1 MIIQIKTEGKGNSP
15 YTETLN
21 THKLS
26 RLCVN
31 NTFTYEDVFD
41 PMKMKDGKGCVEKLV
56 QDNGE
61 DKVLQHNISTATD
74 GRVAY

>member
-1 MIIQIKTEGKGNSP
+1 MIIQIKTEGKGNSR

-26 RLCVN
+26 RLCVD

-41 PMKMKDGKGCVEKLV
+41 PLKMKNGKGCVEKLV
-56 QDNGE
+56 QDNG
-61 DKVLQHNISTATD
+61 DKLKSFNTTFPQQPMAE
-74 GRVAY
+74 

>member
-1 MIIQIKTEGKGNSP
+1 MIIQIKTEGKANSP

-26 RLCVN
+26 RLCVD

-41 PMKMKDGKGCVEKLV
+41 PMKMKNGKGCVEKLV
-56 QDNGE
+56 QDNG
-61 DKVLQHNISTATD
+61 DKLKSFNTTFPQQPMAE
-74 GRVAY
+74 